1 MIGMETAFS
10 LVYSTLKKEKISTNT
25 IINLFSFNPSKI
37 IGITPNTITEKNE
50 AEINIID
57 CNKKWVFSENH
68 IKSMSKNTP
77 LLGRK
82 MKSKVEFTIN
92 KGFIS
97 KHLD

>member
-25 IINLFSFNPSKI
+25 ILNLFSFNPSKI
-37 IGITPNTITEKNE
+37 IGITPNPIVKNNE

-57 CNKKWVFSENH
+57 CEKKWIFNEMH

-82 MKSKVEFTIN
+82 MEGKVEYTIN

-97 KHLD
+97 KHED